1 MYKIPCILLLAIAF
15 ISAEA
20 PNASGQKPSTDL
32 SNRIKRAEATAARL
46 AHEIRQ
52 TRQDSERK
60 RSKLE
65 EKLRL
70 FEEKLLVSEQRDK
83 QLEQNLGAK
92 IESAESRSD
101 GRINMTASS
110 VSRSYVAMAIA
121 AVVLATISVGVFFVL
136 SRRLGSQDQTTE
148 EKLRET
154 RRVLEEENVKIDQK
168 LVELINRSFSS
179 QTHSHVSTSEKD
191 EPDHSLALTVA
202 DEIVRIEKNLA
213 AMDSAVRGRKQLAAS
228 VERIRDNFAA
238 KDYEIVAM
246 LGRPY
251 DDGMKLI
258 ANFRP
263 DDSLA
268 HGERIITRII
278 KPQVNY
284 RGVMIQAAQVE
295 VSQG

>member
-1 MYKIPCILLLAIAF
+1 MYKILCTLFLAIVF

-20 PNASGQKPSTDL
+20 PNAPGQKASTDL
-32 SNRIKRAEATAARL
+32 VNRIKKTEASAARL
-46 AHEIRQ
+46 AQEIRQ
-52 TRQDSERK
+52 TRQDSERE
-60 RSKLE
+60 RTRFE

-70 FEEKLLVSEQRDK
+70 FEEKLLAAEQRDK
-83 QLEQNLGAK
+83 QLEQSLGTK

-101 GRINMTASS
+101 GRINVTAAS
-110 VSRSYVAMAIA
+110 VSRSYVAMAIGG
-121 AVVLATISVGVFFVL
+121 VILAIVSAGVFVVL

-168 LVELINRSFSS
+168 LVELIDRSFAS
-179 QTHSHVSTSEKD
+179 QTNSPVSTSIR
-191 EPDHSLALTVA
+191 EPDHSLALKVA

-213 AMDSAVRGRKQLAAS
+213 AMDPTVRGRKQLAAS

-263 DDSLA
+263 DDSRA
-268 HGERIITRII
+268 EGERVITRII